1 METVEISN
9 ILDTEFVTIEHPK
22 TVTNHQS
29 S

>member
-9 ILDTEFVTIEHPK
+9 IFDTESVTIEHPK

-29 S
+29 P